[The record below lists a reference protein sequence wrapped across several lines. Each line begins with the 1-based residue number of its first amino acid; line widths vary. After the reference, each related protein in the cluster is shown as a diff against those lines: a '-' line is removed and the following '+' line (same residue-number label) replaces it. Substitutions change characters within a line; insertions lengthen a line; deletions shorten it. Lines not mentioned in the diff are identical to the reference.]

1 MNGREVL
8 GVGEAVDLAVR
19 ALRDRGIVLGA
30 DSREILWTMAE
41 ACACAGAIHGMAGTI
56 DAIREYRPIDAVTGK
71 HLPTMSTK

>member
-30 DSREILWTMAE
+30 DSREILWDLAE
-41 ACACAGAIHGMAGTI
+41 SCVYAGAIHGMAGTI
-56 DAIREYRPIDAVTGK
+56 DAIRVRAERVA
-71 HLPTMSTK
+71 